1 MLYILHKYLQ
11 TTNMGLLNIQVAQQ
25 SVTKIITSP
34 FVNLV
39 TPKTGAKHEILLNK
53 PASVI
58 PYLIKYS
65 AYFFTL
71 KMMLKYSLHT
81 VHGRYLRKGF
91 RWLL

>member
-25 SVTKIITSP
+25 SVTKIIASP
-34 FVNLV
+34 FINL
-39 TPKTGAKHEILLNK
+39 TIPKTGAKHEILFNK

-58 PYLIKYS
+58 LYFIKYS
-65 AYFFTL
+65 AHFFTL
-71 KMMLKYSLHT
+71 KKMLKYSLHT
-81 VHGRYLRKGF
+81 IHGRYLRKGL